1 MNDEVER
8 VLTDPISGHPR
19 VAVPSGTDRSKNRTP
34 TLRSK
39 TPPTNRGVQPAQG
52 RITPSRPGAPPPG
65 MCELRLIF
73 LLKLFRI
80 CCKLHHL

>member
-8 VLTDPISGHPR
+8 VLTDPVSGHPR
-19 VAVPSGTDRSKNRTP
+19 VAVTSGTDRSKNRTP

-39 TPPTNRGVQPAQG
+39 TPPTNRGVPPPQG

-65 MCELRLIF
+65 MWKQRLSIA
-73 LLKLFRI
+73 KI
-80 CCKLHHL
+80 V